1 MRKIFIFTAVLF
13 FAGNLGNPAY
23 AYIDPGTGSM
33 LFSIILGL
41 VTTLIFVLN
50 SLILKLKIKLFSGG
64 RGKLNNE
71 KIVIYS
77 EGAQYYCVFKPILDE
92 FEKRKIPVTF
102 FTSDK
107 NDPFFI
113 DDYDYVKGS
122 FIGKGNIA
130 YFKLAMLRADVC
142 LMTTPHLDV
151 MQLKRSKFVKHYCH
165 ILHSIS
171 FSLDYR
177 LFALDYYDSVIC
189 DADFQIPMIRE
200 LEKKRNLPQKELFVA
215 GSTYMDYYYSGIKN
229 LPEKKDKS
237 FTVLIAPSWGRDGLL
252 RKHGEKII
260 NKLIESDYKIIIR
273 PHPQSMLVEKK
284 IIDKFKD
291 KYGKY
296 KNVEWNFDKDN
307 LKILSQSDVMISDF
321 SCVMFDYAFL
331 FNRPFLFFKTI
342 TNNEMYD
349 MCDLDETP
357 YRYRIMDEIGREI
370 KENDIDNICE
380 IIEQFRNSV
389 DIGGKIE
396 KIKNTCW
403 MYEGQ
408 AAVRAV
414 DFLVEKKKEVSR
426 K

>member
-13 FAGNLGNPAY
+13 LAGNLCNPAY

-107 NDPFFI
+107 NDPFFK
-113 DDYDYVKGS
+113 DYYDYVKGS

-165 ILHSIS
+165 ILHSIT
-171 FSLDYR
+171 FSMDYR

-200 LEKKRNLPQKELFVA
+200 LERKRNLPQKELISA
-215 GSTYMDYYYSGIKN
+215 GSTYMDYYSSKIKH
-229 LPEKKDKS
+229 LPESKDKS
-237 FTVLIAPSWGRDGLL
+237 FAILFAPSWGRDCLL
-252 RKHGEKII
+252 RKYGSKITD
-260 NKLIESDYKIIIR
+260 KLVNSDFKIIIR
-273 PHPQSMLVEKK
+273 PHPQSLVAEKD
-284 IIDKFKD
+284 IIEKLMQ
-291 KYGKY
+291 KY
-296 KNVEWNFDKDN
+296 KNNHNVSWNFDKDN
-307 LKILSQSDVMISDF
+307 LKVLSEADIMISDF
-321 SCVMFDYAFL
+321 SSVMFDYAFL
-331 FNRPFLFFKTI
+331 YNRPFLFFKTI

-349 MCDLDETP
+349 MCDLDEEP
-357 YRYRIMDEIGREI
+357 YRFRIMNEIGREI
-370 KENDIDNICE
+370 KENDIDNISE
-380 IIEQFRNSV
+380 IIEQFRNSK
-389 DIGGKIE
+389 DIKNKIE

-414 DFLVEKKKEVSR
+414 DFLIKKQKEVSQ